1 LGRDGNGRR
10 RHHRGFVRDPSGLN
24 EGDRIYEIRLEEG
37 SSLTMEERA
46 IAFLRRLLDAPGPS
60 GYESAPARVWREEAA
75 TFADEVTHDVVG
87 SSFAR
92 VKPKNDA
99 ADAPKVLLA
108 GHIDEIGFVITH
120 IDKEGYLWFAP
131 LGGWDDQVAVGQRLR
146 IACRDG
152 DVIGVIGKK
161 ASHLL
166 KEEDRR
172 RPTRLD
178 EMWIDIGARD
188 FDDAARRV
196 DVGDAAVIDS
206 RFVDLSGDI
215 CVSRSMDNRVG
226 AFVALEAARLIAA
239 DRAALDV
246 YAVATAQEEITF
258 GGAYTASFSVAP
270 LVAIAIDVTHAT
282 DYPGADKKRNHEVK
296 LGGGPA
302 LGRGATVNDGV
313 FNGLRDAAR
322 SLGIDTSVQASGKSS
337 GTDADAMIH
346 SGAGTATGVV
356 SIPNRYMHSPNELVS
371 LSDLENAAKIIA
383 AFIQSMTTESDFR
396 PGSTQAR
403 TAAS

>member
-1 LGRDGNGRR
+1 
-10 RHHRGFVRDPSGLN
+10 
-24 EGDRIYEIRLEEG
+24 
-37 SSLTMEERA
+37 MEEKA

-75 TFADEVTHDVVG
+75 TFSDEVTHDVVG

-92 VKPKNDA
+92 VKPRDGA

-120 IDKEGYLWFAP
+120 IDREGYLWFAP
-131 LGGWDDQVAVGQRLR
+131 LGGWDDQVVVGQRLR
-146 IACRDG
+146 IAGRDG

-166 KEEDRR
+166 KEDDRR

-188 FDDAARRV
+188 FDDAAARV
-196 DVGDAAVIDS
+196 DIGDAAVIDS
-206 RFVDLSGDI
+206 RFVGLSGDI

-226 AFVALEAARLIAA
+226 AFVALEAARLTAA
-239 DRAALDV
+239 DRAAVDV
-246 YAVATAQEEITF
+246 YAVATTQEEITF

-270 LVAIAIDVTHAT
+270 MVAIAIDVTHAT

-296 LGGGPA
+296 LGGGPV

-322 SLGIDTSVQASGKSS
+322 SLGIDTAVQATGKSS

-383 AFIQSMTTESDFR
+383 AFIRSLTPQSDFR
-396 PGSTQAR
+396 PGSTQSRKA
-403 TAAS
+403 TG

>member
-1 LGRDGNGRR
+1 
-10 RHHRGFVRDPSGLN
+10 V
-24 EGDRIYEIRLEEG
+24 EENL
-37 SSLTMEERA
+37 LTMDDRA
-46 IAFLRRLLDAPGPS
+46 VAFLRRLLDAPGPS
-60 GYESAPARVWREEAA
+60 GYESAPAQVWRDEAA
-75 TFADEVTHDVVG
+75 AFADEVTHDVVG

-92 VKPKNDA
+92 VKPRQDA
-99 ADAPKVLLA
+99 TNAPKVLLA

-120 IDKEGYLWFAP
+120 IDKEGFLWFSP
-131 LGGWDDQVAVGQRLR
+131 LGGWDEQVVVGQRLR
-146 IACRDG
+146 IAGREG

-161 ASHLL
+161 AAHLL
-166 KEEDRR
+166 KEDDRR
-172 RPTRLD
+172 RPTLLD
-178 EMWIDIGARD
+178 EMWIDIGA
-188 FDDAARRV
+188 DDYDAAARRV
-196 DVGDAAVIDS
+196 AIGDAAVIDS
-206 RFVDLSGDI
+206 QFVELSGDI

-226 AFVALEAARLIAA
+226 AFVALEAARLVAA
-239 DRAALDV
+239 GSGAVDV

-270 LVAIAIDVTHAT
+270 MVAIAIDVTHAT

-296 LGGGPA
+296 LGGGPV
-302 LGRGATVNDGV
+302 LSRGATINDGV

-322 SLGIDTSVQASGKSS
+322 ILGIETAVQASGKSS

-371 LSDLENAAKIIA
+371 LSDLENASKIIA
-383 AFIQSMTTESDFR
+383 GFVQTLNADSDFR

-403 TAAS
+403 TAVS